1 MSEMR
6 RMDSVCGSSGGRIM
20 DYTSAAQSGTLKI
33 WFDSGD
39 TGVWRCTA
47 WRLLPVSA
55 RLGFLYCSLVDWLPM
70 LSEPFSH
77 PSYCIYINNT
87 MHFICFVS
95 WKPGHSI
102 CSVLEH
108 RCEQPKCMQ
117 APLTRSHSERVS
129 VWLTRRVCDQ
139 FKQQHMWNYNIDLFV
154 IVFPKFENVDEG
166 QLQCECYWRLW
177 TGFN

>member
-117 APLTRSHSERVS
+117 ALTHTLTQWACERVTHTAS
-129 VWLTRRVCDQ
+129 VCSVQAAAHVKLQHWFVCYCFPEIWKCWWRSATVRVLLTIL
-139 FKQQHMWNYNIDLFV
+139 N
-154 IVFPKFENVDEG
+154 
-166 QLQCECYWRLW
+166 RL
-177 TGFN
+177 